1 MITFV
6 SGGSGGGRVTSAAMS
21 QLSLFSAAA
30 REPQLSDLE
39 GLLAGPGQVVRRQMS
54 GGRGRGGEGQDAA
67 RVSVV
72 VPTGWRVGG
81 LVTELGALGLEAEVE
96 DVPPDGPIVCPVAVR
111 TPWLPTLRGLAD
123 AWTRGAVKQPPEHW
137 LLDGPRLRWWCIAA
151 GSAGTGMYTLALGVN
166 DEPAWPAVGAA
177 LAAAGIPGLLVG
189 PRADGPAY
197 RIVGQRRLNRL
208 RELVGDPPDGAPPT
222 GWPAADYA
230 RGA

>member
-54 GGRGRGGEGQDAA
+54 AGRGGEGQDAA

-96 DVPPDGPIVCPVAVR
+96 DVPPDGPIVCP
-111 TPWLPTLRGLAD
+111 
-123 AWTRGAVKQPPEHW
+123 
-137 LLDGPRLRWWCIAA
+137 
-151 GSAGTGMYTLALGVN
+151 
-166 DEPAWPAVGAA
+166 
-177 LAAAGIPGLLVG
+177 
-189 PRADGPAY
+189 
-197 RIVGQRRLNRL
+197 
-208 RELVGDPPDGAPPT
+208 
-222 GWPAADYA
+222 
-230 RGA
+230 